1 MKLVYPIK
9 EKEKNINELL
19 KTELNISTKL
29 LTKLI
34 KNHNIFLNGKSCDTR
49 NLAHL
54 NDLLILDFSYKEN
67 NTNIVPTPMNLSIVY
82 EDEWFL
88 VINKPAGI
96 PIHPSRL
103 HYSDSL
109 SNGIKFYF
117 DSIHLSKKIR
127 PVNRLDID
135 TSGLVVFAKC
145 EYIQECFIRQMAKQ
159 IFQKDYLCLVNGFL
173 TPKRDTIQL
182 PIGRKIGSIIERCI
196 NKNVGQPSITH
207 YEVLKEF
214 QNDSLVKCRLE
225 TGRTHQIRVHMS
237 AIGHPL
243 VRRYV
248 IWL

>member
-109 SNGIKFYF
+109 RSEE
-117 DSIHLSKKIR
+117 H
-127 PVNRLDID
+127 
-135 TSGLVVFAKC
+135 TSEL
-145 EYIQECFIRQMAKQ
+145 QSQR
-159 IFQKDYLCLVNGFL
+159 
-173 TPKRDTIQL
+173 
-182 PIGRKIGSIIERCI
+182 
-196 NKNVGQPSITH
+196 
-207 YEVLKEF
+207 
-214 QNDSLVKCRLE
+214 
-225 TGRTHQIRVHMS
+225 
-237 AIGHPL
+237 
-243 VRRYV
+243 
-248 IWL
+248 